1 MKQIEQP
8 FWRYT
13 AYAVIMNIVIF
24 EVCRLDL
31 WIVVITALLTS
42 IAVAV
47 LSVWKEQELHGK

>member
-47 LSVWKEQELHGK
+47 LSVWKEQQL